1 MTRLADWDG
10 RLSATIM
17 EWRERPFRW
26 DSDCARWVAA
36 CVIAQTG
43 EDPLSD
49 LRGQYRTEREALKL
63 LAAKPMPE
71 YLDERFPRVHP
82 AQARRGDIALAQENC
97 LGIVIA
103 GDALFFVDGVLAP
116 IARAEW
122 QGTWGVGR
130 DG

>member
-1 MTRLADWDG
+1 M
-10 RLSATIM
+10 
-17 EWRERPFRW
+17 
-26 DSDCARWVAA
+26 
-36 CVIAQTG
+36 
-43 EDPLSD
+43 SD